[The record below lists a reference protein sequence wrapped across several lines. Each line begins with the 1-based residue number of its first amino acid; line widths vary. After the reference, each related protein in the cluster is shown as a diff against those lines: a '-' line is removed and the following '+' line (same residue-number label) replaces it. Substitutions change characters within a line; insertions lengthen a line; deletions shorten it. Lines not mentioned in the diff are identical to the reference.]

1 MSNTSSIN
9 SELFASLVTAAQ
21 YQAFE
26 ASVAR
31 QIVTVFDAPLNS
43 GKNLQ
48 VPVWASIAAQV
59 ISDESAAT
67 AKDTNTTSVSIGLT
81 EHVVYHSVT
90 DMLRDSAYSNVMTQ
104 LGDQSGRAI
113 AESMDAQ
120 VFGLFS
126 GFAEAGPGAN
136 NELTLADILKAGA
149 TLRGRKVTGPMFAI
163 IRPEQAFEIKKA
175 MSTVNGYVAGSNL
188 QNRMLDGYTLGTVG
202 GITII
207 ESALLTVDGSGDAVG
222 AVFAPG
228 AIGHAMRGSLEME
241 TQRQAAAR
249 ATDVVVK
256 ATAGASIINAL
267 MGVKLTAD
275 ATL

>member
-113 AESMDAQ
+113 AESMDTQ

-149 TLRGRKVTGPMFAI
+149 TLRGRKVTGPMFAV

-175 MSTVNGYVAGSNL
+175 MSTANGYVAGSNL
-188 QNRMLDGYTLGTVG
+188 QNRALDGFTLGTVG

-267 MGVKLTAD
+267 LGVKLTAD

>member
-9 SELFASLVTAAQ
+9 SELFAALVTSAQ
-21 YQAFE
+21 YQAYE
-26 ASVAR
+26 TSVAR
-31 QIVTVFDAPLNS
+31 QIVTVFDAPINT
-43 GKNLQ
+43 GKTLQ
-48 VPVWASIAAQV
+48 VPVWASIAAQL
-59 ISDESAAT
+59 ITDESAAT
-67 AKDTNTTSVSIGLT
+67 AKGTNTTSVSISLT
-81 EHVVYHSVT
+81 EHVVYHAVT

-113 AESMDAQ
+113 AESMDTQ

-136 NELTLADILKAGA
+136 AELTLADILKAGA
-149 TLRGRKVTGPMFAI
+149 TLRGRKVTGPMFAV

-175 MSTVNGYVAGSNL
+175 MTTANGYVAGSNL
-188 QNRMLDGYTLGTVG
+188 QNRALDGYTLGTVG

-207 ESALLTVDGSGDAVG
+207 ESALLTVDGSGDSVG

>member
-48 VPVWASIAAQV
+48 VPVWSSIAAQI

-81 EHVVYHSVT
+81 EHVVYHAVT

-113 AESMDAQ
+113 AESMDTQ

-149 TLRGRKVTGPMFAI
+149 TLRGRKVTGPMFAVVH
-163 IRPEQAFEIKKA
+163 PSQAYSIKSA

-207 ESALLTVDGSGDAVG
+207 ESALLTVDASGDAVG